1 MQRLKTLIII
11 LAAGIISTSGPLLA
25 SDGDVHIDPITNT
38 PITVDPIT
46 NTPITVDPITNTPI
60 TVDPITVDPE

>member
-1 MQRLKTLIII
+1 M
-11 LAAGIISTSGPLLA
+11 AATVIFTGGELLA
-25 SDGDVHIDPITNT
+25 GDGDVHIDPITNT

-60 TVDPITVDPE
+60 TVDPIKVDPE